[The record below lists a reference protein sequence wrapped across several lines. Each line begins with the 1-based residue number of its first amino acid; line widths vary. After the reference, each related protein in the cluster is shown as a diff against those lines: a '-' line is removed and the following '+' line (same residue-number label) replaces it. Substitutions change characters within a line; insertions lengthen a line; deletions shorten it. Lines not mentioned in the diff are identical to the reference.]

1 MEGSILLWIQDYIRC
16 GLLNPLWIWITSLGN
31 VGFIWILMIIIL
43 LARSNTRKIG
53 KVALISFLICVG
65 ITFVIKPWVARIRP
79 FDSIPALIP
88 LVQKPLD
95 ASFPSGHTSASFSVA
110 WIIYSLYPNK
120 KIGVAVMIL
129 AFCIAFS
136 RLYVGVHYPSDV
148 IAGILV
154 GMLAAWLS
162 CILMKRIEK
171 KQR

>member
-136 RLYVGVHYPSDV
+136 RLYVGVHYPTDV
-148 IAGILV
+148 LAGFFI
-154 GMLAAWLS
+154 GT
-162 CILMKRIEK
+162 CISFLCIKIYRKREIGD
-171 KQR
+171 